1 MCVGGLPT
9 KLMSHRLVSASFA
22 FFLGACKRVRCQFI
36 PPFAAAPNSAAA
48 QRYQFPC
55 PIPSL
60 LLLLATPGGR
70 GYWERIMPSRKRRRD
85 ATSAAEPLH
94 SLQSKI
100 SNDPSTWASKP
111 SPPNEDNTTTTQ
123 ADDESIEEGEV
134 ALADDSDGVVSVG
147 RKQKR
152 PRLMQA
158 SGQSN
163 ADRRKLRRKQRELKG
178 ELIGLSDDV
187 AEDEFHDYRERNNDL
202 WGKVRYT
209 REAGLDGDNV
219 QIIAEKSA
227 MKAEKLVTVSI
238 LGLLFLSDV
247 SNFCAEGGTL
257 IMNFLVTIPNIDSTL
272 RCRPPRSMHC
282 QKRYCACRFLL
293 QIQLAWSWLSGRSL
307 LQCPAPSRVIPPWSS

>member
-1 MCVGGLPT
+1 
-9 KLMSHRLVSASFA
+9 
-22 FFLGACKRVRCQFI
+22 
-36 PPFAAAPNSAAA
+36 
-48 QRYQFPC
+48 
-55 PIPSL
+55 
-60 LLLLATPGGR
+60 
-70 GYWERIMPSRKRRRD
+70 MPSRKRRRD

-111 SPPNEDNTTTTQ
+111 SPPNEDDATQ
-123 ADDESIEEGEV
+123 ADESIEDEGN
-134 ALADDSDGVVSVG
+134 AFADEKSDDTESVG

-158 SGQSN
+158 SGQTN
-163 ADRRKLRRKQRELKG
+163 ADRRKLRLKQRELKG
-178 ELIGLSDDV
+178 ELIGISDDV
-187 AEDEFHDYRERNNDL
+187 AEEEFNDYRERNNDL

-257 IMNFLVTIPNIDSTL
+257 ILNFLVTIPNIDSTL
-272 RCRPPRSMHC
+272 RCRPPCSMHC